1 VVNSR
6 DPRTPDTFVSF
17 KSGTDG
23 SVAIARLEGELGFV
37 VKWQPQDQ
45 SGFLSDLTDAQR
57 AVVQCDGAVAFLEWN
72 SVGTTADHAP
82 AT

>member
-6 DPRTPDTFVSF
+6 DPRTSDIFISF
-17 KSGTDG
+17 KPGTDG
-23 SVAIARLEGELGFV
+23 PVAIARLEGDLGIV
-37 VKWQPQDQ
+37 VKWQPQDG
-45 SGFLSDLTDAQR
+45 SGFLADLNDAQR

-72 SVGTTADHAP
+72 SVGTTADHAS